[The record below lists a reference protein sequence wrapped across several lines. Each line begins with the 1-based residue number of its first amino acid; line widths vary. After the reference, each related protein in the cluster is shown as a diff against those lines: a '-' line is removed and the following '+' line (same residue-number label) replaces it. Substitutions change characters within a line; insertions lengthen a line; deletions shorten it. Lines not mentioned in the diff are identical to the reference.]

1 MSACSNCPTVDRDF
15 GPDYLIA
22 RSPLMLEIEQR
33 VRGADYGGTS
43 WTTRAQAERVAG
55 QLGLSPGLR
64 LLEVGGGAGWPG
76 LFLATRSGCEV
87 VISDLPLEGLRIA
100 RERAALDGLATRCSI
115 VAADGAALPFGER
128 SFDRI
133 HHADVL
139 CCMAPKR
146 AMLRECRRVARP
158 GALMAFS
165 VISLA
170 AAPSDDEG
178 RRLLQLSGPPC
189 PDAGADY
196 AVLLRES
203 GWEVFE
209 RIDDTAEFARCMDV
223 LLEET
228 GARRDALLALLG
240 EQDFAE
246 RLQRRESTRTA
257 VARGLLRR
265 ESFVAG

>member
-1 MSACSNCPTVDRDF
+1 MGACINCPTVERDF
-15 GPDYLIA
+15 GRDYEIA

-33 VRGADYGGTS
+33 VFCADYGGTS
-43 WTTRAQAERVAG
+43 WTTRAQAERVVSR
-55 QLGLSPGLR
+55 LELSPGLR

-87 VISDLPLEGLRIA
+87 VISDLPLEGLRMA
-100 RERAALDGLATRCSI
+100 RERSELDRLAARCSI
-115 VAADGAALPFGER
+115 VAADGAALPFRDR

-139 CCMAPKR
+139 CCLAPKR
-146 AMLRECRRVARP
+146 DMLRECRRVARS

-178 RRLLQLSGPPC
+178 RRLLQLSGPPY

-196 AVLLRES
+196 ALLLRES
-203 GWEVFE
+203 GWNVIE
-209 RIDDTAEFARCMDV
+209 RLDVTAEFARCMGV
-223 LLEET
+223 LLDET
-228 GARRDALLALLG
+228 RARREALLALLG

-246 RLQRRESTRTA
+246 RLQRRESARA
-257 VARGLLRR
+257 SVKRGLLKR